1 MSAIPT
7 LIISKFY
14 ANELIDFCSRNKNSS
29 SYCGRFHQS
38 QTFNQSDW
46 LYQMSYES
54 INKTLLIIQNTT
66 TNTSIINDDYYVINY
81 SFINFLTC
89 LTLLIVN
96 SLALILLKNMID
108 EADLINVT
116 PSDYALMICNVPKFN
131 NLLELSE
138 DILAMVINFL
148 KILG

>member
-14 ANELIDFCSRNKNSS
+14 ANDLIDYCLRNNNSIS
-29 SYCGRFHQS
+29 FCGRYLPS
-38 QTFNQSDW
+38 QNFNQSDW

-54 INKTLLIIQNTT
+54 INKTLWIIKNTT
-66 TNTSIINDDYYVINY
+66 TNNSTYNEDYYVINY

-96 SLALILLKNMID
+96 SLALIILKNMIE
-108 EADLINVT
+108 EADLMNVT

-131 NLLELSE
+131 NLLELNQ
-138 DILAMVINFL
+138 DILAIVNNF
-148 KILG
+148 